1 MLVQIIGE
9 TITTI
14 KLASQESWKQIFFDA
29 TTCCQVPFQAVIIG
43 LMTNENK
50 LDPVVVS
57 SCILMKDELAE
68 KTVDSIVNKV
78 RMFVVRMLLMHMINF
93 IHLS

>member
-1 MLVQIIGE
+1 MKQLPPLNLPVN
-9 TITTI
+9 
-14 KLASQESWKQIFFDA
+14 KKWKQIIFDA
-29 TTCCQVPFQAVIIG
+29 TTQRQVPFQAVIIG
-43 LMTNENK
+43 LMTDNNK
-50 LDPVVVS
+50 LDPIVVS
-57 SCILMKDELAE
+57 SCIFMEDELAE